1 MSSTSSVIAIANT
14 PSLNISTRLLSHRG
28 VAVASPAS
36 APAPADVTSPAP
48 ADVTSPAPA
57 DVTSPAAAING
68 GGGHDGE
75 GDQEPERGDPGQ
87 PEFVVHPY
95 CVGEK
100 AGRDRDREG
109 ES

>member
-36 APAPADVTSPAP
+36 APAPADVTSPA
-48 ADVTSPAPA
+48 
-57 DVTSPAAAING
+57 AAING

-87 PEFVVHPY
+87 PELVVHSDG
-95 CVGEK
+95 VGEK
-100 AGRDRDREG
+100 AGRDRDRKG
-109 ES
+109 ESGRADRLSAA